1 MKSLNYVIDTRT
13 NQLKYVP
20 GHASEIK
27 TDAAY
32 IEAAASAIADIEAIG
47 QQLEEFTDDFDIR
60 IAYNKLVGA
69 YQTLKIKTDNRKVFM
84 PRSERNRTE
93 N

>member
-1 MKSLNYVIDTRT
+1 MKSLNYVVDTRN

-32 IEAAASAIADIEAIG
+32 REAAAAAITDIEAIG
-47 QQLEEFTDDFDIR
+47 KRLEEFTDDFDMR
-60 IAYNKLVGA
+60 VAYNKLVGA
-69 YQTLKIKTDNRKVFM
+69 YQTLKVKVRE
-84 PRSERNRTE
+84 PKGK
-93 N
+93 